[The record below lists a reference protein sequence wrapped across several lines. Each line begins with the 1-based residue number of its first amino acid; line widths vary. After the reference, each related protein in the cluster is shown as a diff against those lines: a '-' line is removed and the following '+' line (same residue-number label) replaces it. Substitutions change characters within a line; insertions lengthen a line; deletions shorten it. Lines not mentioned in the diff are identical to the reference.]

1 MCCDYGCGSF
11 TEGVG
16 CMDIQLSDEPNLGTW
31 TVNANHLIV
40 SMPRY
45 MHHGKIVSVKNDRLN
60 QLVRQAVF
68 LCMCA

>member
-1 MCCDYGCGSF
+1 MCCDYECGSF

-40 SMPRY
+40 SMPHSIDTCI
-45 MHHGKIVSVKNDRLN
+45 MEKLF
-60 QLVRQAVF
+60 Q
-68 LCMCA
+68 